1 MRRLQPIRVVG
12 GAALLTALLVIVVT
26 EQQRRS
32 AQARSERRYLDLA
45 TRALAEDAARLFAAD
60 PVAADAETR
69 RWAAVSG
76 LRVTL
81 IRADGVVHADSWT
94 VPALLNRLENHG
106 ARPEVVAARR
116 DGTGIAQRRSV
127 TTDRETL
134 YVARAI
140 GPPDRPVGFLRL
152 AIELEPPYRPWL
164 ALGVATVVA
173 VALALLARQRVQRF
187 TRRVARRLGEWTDL
201 PPDADLEA
209 LAEDADRRMRAERE
223 RLLRE
228 LDATRAALAEVS
240 EGVILLDR
248 EGVVRFANPAASS
261 HLGRPLAEGRPL
273 LDFLRAPEVV
283 AAVEAVLASGGDR
296 HTSCADPQ
304 GPELSVRV
312 RALSHPLLAVAVVL
326 RDVRGERQTERARR
340 ALVADLA
347 HELRTPLTVLGGIG
361 EELQEQGVAPQL
373 LTTLNRQVAR
383 LSAFARDLEDL
394 ATIESG
400 RLHLD
405 IGPVDLAALV
415 RQVLEDLEAKAKA
428 ASVTGRSTVA
438 GIELRTDPVRLAQV
452 LANLVDNGIRYNR
465 PGGSVTVEAAQEGE
479 SVRIQVR
486 DDGIGIPAAEL
497 PFVFQRFYRVR
508 RGKYEDGGSGLGLAI
523 VKHLVKALGG
533 SVELTSREGEGT
545 TVSVTLPL
553 ARE

>member
-12 GAALLTALLVIVVT
+12 GAALLTALLVVVVT
-26 EQQRRS
+26 DQEQRH
-32 AQARSERRYLDLA
+32 AQARSERRHLDMA
-45 TRALAEDAARLFAAD
+45 ARALAEDAARFLAAD
-60 PVAADAETR
+60 PVAADAEIR

-94 VPALLNRLENHG
+94 VPGLLDRLENHG

-116 DGTGIAQRRSV
+116 DGTGFARRRSV
-127 TTDRETL
+127 TTDRDTL
-134 YVARAI
+134 YLARAI
-140 GPPDRPVGFLRL
+140 GPTDRPVGFLRL
-152 AIELEPPYRPWL
+152 AIELEPPHRPWL
-164 ALGVATVVA
+164 AMGVAAVVA
-173 VALALLARQRVQRF
+173 VGVALLARRRVQRF

-209 LAEDADRRMRAERE
+209 LAEDADRHFRAERE

-273 LDFLRAPEVV
+273 LEFLRAPELV

-296 HTSCADPQ
+296 HTSCTDPR
-304 GPELSVRV
+304 GPELAVRV
-312 RALSHPLLAVAVVL
+312 CAVPHPLLAAAVVL
-326 RDVRGERQTERARR
+326 RDVRGEKQTERARR

-347 HELRTPLTVLGGIG
+347 HELRTPLTVLGGLR
-361 EELQEQGVAPQL
+361 EELEEQGVAPQL
-373 LTTLNRQVAR
+373 LAALNRQVAR
-383 LSAFARDLEDL
+383 LQAFARDLEDL
-394 ATIESG
+394 STIESG

-405 IGPVDLAALV
+405 VVPVELEGLV
-415 RQVLEDLEAKAKA
+415 RQVLEDLGARAEAAG
-428 ASVTGRSTVA
+428 VMLRSTVA
-438 GIELRTDPVRLAQV
+438 GIQLHTDPVRLAQV

-465 PGGSVTVEAAQEGE
+465 PGGSVSVEAVQEGE
-479 SVRIQVR
+479 GVRLEVR

-533 SVELTSREGEGT
+533 TVELTSREGAGT
-545 TVSVTLPL
+545 TVTVKLPL
-553 ARE
+553 NRE